1 MNERQEAAI
10 EKEVQVT
17 KDAENVVEL
26 EVGGNAK
33 LIKQNVSYVIVE
45 YDGEKCPVWFL
56 SSRRMALWFPT

>member
-26 EVGGNAK
+26 EVVGNAK
-33 LIKQNVSYVIVE
+33 LIK
-45 YDGEKCPVWFL
+45 
-56 SSRRMALWFPT
+56 